1 VDGAFGGPL
10 LSVREFTGKDGSAAA
25 CLSRPQAEVAVFGPL
40 LTSKRR
46 QDRRP
51 NAGFQGT
58 ADIVGSMRVVTGIPD
73 RTAADLGVELALP
86 TPSGRPDF
94 SKADIAMNNG
104 FPKRN
109 VQVSLQSGKTACYWD
124 REAAAGS

>member
-1 VDGAFGGPL
+1 
-10 LSVREFTGKDGSAAA
+10 VRQVKTDSGRS
-25 CLSRPQAEVAVFGPL
+25 
-40 LTSKRR
+40 
-46 QDRRP
+46 
-51 NAGFQGT
+51 T
-58 ADIVGSMRVVTGIPD
+58 A
-73 RTAADLGVELALP
+73 RTELAVS